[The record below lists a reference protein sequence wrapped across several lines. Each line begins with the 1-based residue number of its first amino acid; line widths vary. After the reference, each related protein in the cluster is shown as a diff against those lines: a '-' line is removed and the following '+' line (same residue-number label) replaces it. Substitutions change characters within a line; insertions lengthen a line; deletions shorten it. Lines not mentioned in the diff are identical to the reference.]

1 MQNTGTWNSDLTVIF
16 AACLFAP
23 IAFYFMGGCIS
34 AFRSSNV
41 SMDVDLV
48 ESDYQTDELQNW
60 LLDNVRSDEDI
71 WKRLKQDAV
80 TQAMNGDAKARDWLT
95 KHVFLNNS
103 PVNDGTPDSIKL
115 DAVDSLIA
123 LGRKKADA
131 KLTIDQLCS
140 KQCYN
145 SAEDLIQDAF
155 KC

>member
-48 ESDYQTDELQNW
+48 ESDQQTFD
-60 LLDNVRSDEDI
+60 DISSDEDI
-71 WKRLKQDAV
+71 WKCLKQDAV

-115 DAVDSLIA
+115 DAVDSLTA